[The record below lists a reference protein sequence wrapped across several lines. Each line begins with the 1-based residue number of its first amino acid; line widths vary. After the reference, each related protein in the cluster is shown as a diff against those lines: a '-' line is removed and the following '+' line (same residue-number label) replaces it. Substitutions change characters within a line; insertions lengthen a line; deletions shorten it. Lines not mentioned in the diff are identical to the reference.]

1 MRHLIITLLVTFITV
16 TALAQ
21 TGGCIYIEDFEIA
34 PDSTIAVPV
43 MLTNAEATQGLQFNM
58 YLPDGLILEEIELTK
73 YSRRLK
79 MNVVDNRKD
88 DRWIVAVY
96 SMSQT
101 TFPPDTAAVLTLT
114 LTASP
119 DFQGGDITIKKSQ
132 GSSLDFSTIYYD
144 DSSTTVTP
152 ALGQWISPLNL

>member
-1 MRHLIITLLVTFITV
+1 MRHLMTTLLAALAAT

-21 TGGCIYIEDFEIA
+21 TGGRIYIEDFEIA

-43 MLTNAEATQGLQFNM
+43 MLANAEATQGLQFNM
-58 YLPDGLILEEIELTK
+58 YLPDGLTLEEIELTK

-79 MNVVDNRKD
+79 MNAVDNRKD
-88 DRWIVAVY
+88 DKWIVAVY

-101 TFPPDTAAVLTLT
+101 SFPPDTAAVLTLT
-114 LTASP
+114 LTARP
-119 DFQGGDITIKKSQ
+119 EFQGGNIIIKKSQ

-144 DSSTTVTP
+144 DSSTTVTR
-152 ALGQWISPLNL
+152 ALEQWMSPLNL